1 MRTDIRTYITDKFI
15 SEDMEKIERIIN
27 SIEINEKKS

>member
-1 MRTDIRTYITDKFI
+1 MRTDIRTYLTDKFS